1 MPPCHGIKYHGKKY
15 DILNLDFDSY
25 PEGIPNRKN
34 IEELIEKMAENNIS
48 LFCMKIT
55 SLTDIMYSTFE
66 NIYNNYEKCEFRIA
80 SMNSGQNLSD
90 IVVNSA
96 AEVYVFQRN
105 VEFRK

>member
-1 MPPCHGIKYHGKKY
+1 
-15 DILNLDFDSY
+15 
-25 PEGIPNRKN
+25 
-34 IEELIEKMAENNIS
+34 MAENNIS
-48 LFCMKIT
+48 LFCMKIKST
-55 SLTDIMYSTFE
+55 TDKMYSTFE
-66 NIYNNYEKCEFRIA
+66 NIYNNYENCEFRIV